1 MERLKII
8 LLFLVTL
15 LPATLF
21 AQLGFYYDFTAVNDD
36 GITLYYKIIDED
48 NKEVALSA
56 NDGAASAYSSL
67 RKLHIPETVVYNSNT
82 YTVTQ
87 VGISG
92 INVYGVIFHSIQ
104 GLFQLEDIKFPATL
118 KRIKSDHFLGLSH
131 KLKKMVIPAGLES
144 YSQWMFYRQSLLEEL
159 YMLPET
165 PPIYDGTR
173 GAFNPRDFSAIGILT
188 DGLKYIY
195 VPADATIT
203 YRASPYWQV
212 KSSGGS
218 ALGPSILN
226 MYREQFTLSANGY
239 TSYYLHNENFQV
251 PAGCTAYIIQGLKK
265 HANSQIYADVK
276 VKAFPAGTII
286 PAKTPVILENL
297 SKKGETITYFANISG
312 GTEAVITDNM
322 LVGSATD
329 AEINAP
335 GYDYYIFGRGQ
346 HGQGFYWQGNRE
358 GESIKLK
365 AHRAGLRIPSGMVI
379 PSAAKSFIFD
389 FEAAKQELTT
399 GISVQ
404 PNTQAM
410 PKEDVIYDLQGRRV
424 TNPTRGIYIVNG
436 KKRVFN

>member
-8 LLFLVTL
+8 LLFLVAF
-15 LPATLF
+15 LPATVS
-21 AQLGFYYDFTAVNDD
+21 AQNQYYDFTAVNDD

-48 NKEVALSA
+48 NKEVAFTSNNGNLSV
-56 NDGAASAYSSL
+56 YSSL
-67 RKLHIPETVVYNSNT
+67 AKLHIPETVVYNSKT

-87 VGISG
+87 IGI
-92 INVYGVIFHSIQ
+92 YKKGVVHFNFE
-104 GLFQLEDIKFPATL
+104 GAFQLVDLKFPATL
-118 KRIKSDHFLGLSH
+118 KRIKAGHFLGLSH
-131 KLKKMVIPAGLES
+131 KLKKLVIPAGVES
-144 YSQWMFYRQSLLEEL
+144 YVDWLCFRALALEEL

-165 PPIYDGTR
+165 PPIYDGTN
-173 GAFNPRDFSAIGILT
+173 GAFNPGLFSAIGPLT

-212 KSSGGS
+212 KSSGGPV
-218 ALGPSILN
+218 GPSLLN

-297 SKKGETITYFANISG
+297 NKKGETITYLANISG

>member
-15 LPATLF
+15 LPTTLS
-21 AQLGFYYDFTAVNDD
+21 AQLGVTYDFAAVNAD
-36 GITLYYKIIDED
+36 GLTLYYKIINEA
-48 NKEVALSA
+48 NKEVEFGILSPL
-56 NDGAASAYSSL
+56 STAYL
-67 RKLHIPETVVYNSNT
+67 AFTKLHIPETVTYNSKT

-87 VGISG
+87 LGRSG
-92 INVYGVIFHSIQ
+92 ASHMSNLIDLKYPN
-104 GLFQLEDIKFPATL
+104 TL
-118 KRIKSDHFLGLSH
+118 KHIRTMNHLAFSH
-131 KLKKMVIPAGLES
+131 KLKKLVIPA
-144 YSQWMFYRQSLLEEL
+144 SLIDFDGVLFTRASGVEEL
-159 YMLPET
+159 YMMPEV
-165 PPIYDGTR
+165 PPVNTVSSLLYALDYG
-173 GAFNPRDFSAIGILT
+173 SS
-188 DGLKYIY
+188 GLKYIY

-203 YRASPYWQV
+203 YRASPYWQK
-212 KSSGGS
+212 KSDNTS
-218 ALGPSILN
+218 LLN

>member
-8 LLFLVTL
+8 LLFLVAF
-15 LPATLF
+15 LPATVS
-21 AQLGFYYDFTAVNDD
+21 AQLGSYYDFAAVNDD
-36 GITLYYKIIDED
+36 GLTLYYKIVDED
-48 NKEVALSA
+48 KKEVSFNQKDLH
-56 NDGAASAYSSL
+56 GYPWTL
-67 RKLHIPETVVYNSNT
+67 TKLHIPDTVIHNGKT
-82 YTVTQ
+82 YTVTETGPHAIL
-87 VGISG
+87 GIS
-92 INVYGVIFHSIQ
+92 N
-104 GLFQLEDIKFPATL
+104 LEDFKFPNKL
-118 KRIKSDHFLGLSH
+118 KHIRQSNNLGFSH
-131 KLKKMVIPAGLES
+131 KLKKLVVPATLIDFSNVIFTRAYGI
-144 YSQWMFYRQSLLEEL
+144 EEL
-159 YMLPET
+159 YMMPEI
-165 PPIYDGTR
+165 PPVRYNSPTYQWALDG
-173 GAFNPRDFSAIGILT
+173 GSP
-188 DGLKYIY
+188 GLKYIY

-203 YRASPYWQV
+203 YRASPYWQK
-212 KSSGGS
+212 KSDNTS
-218 ALGPSILN
+218 LLN

-297 SKKGETITYFANISG
+297 NKKGETITYLANISG